1 MVTQQDY
8 LADNFWNKFNFS
20 NGKIEY
26 METYLDE
33 DMLQV
38 EYPNKLLLDAGY
50 YSGIFGI
57 EIIWDCNW
65 QTPVAKYICKTQDDF
80 EKLMHIAINQIGKE
94 IEQNRFSYYGPLWE
108 TIEISYL

>member
-8 LADNFWNKFNFS
+8 LADNFWNKFDFS

-50 YSGIFGI
+50 YSVFSVLKLYGTATGK
-57 EIIWDCNW
+57 DLLQN
-65 QTPVAKYICKTQDDF
+65 TSAK
-80 EKLMHIAINQIGKE
+80 HG
-94 IEQNRFSYYGPLWE
+94 
-108 TIEISYL
+108 TILRN